1 MNAGMYSDTPDENL
15 LQRDLDLQLGWR
27 FIFQQD
33 INPKHI
39 AKILKKCHKDNSV
52 NVLEGPSWS
61 PDLNPLMQ
69 LSL

>member
-39 AKILKKCHKDNSV
+39 AKISKSAIRTTLSTSLK
-52 NVLEGPSWS
+52 VLAGAQTWIH
-61 PDLNPLMQ
+61 
-69 LSL
+69 